1 LFVRAWQN
9 AAEMTKLLAQH
20 GVGVDDDDDDERN
33 RALDDMDIEGDGYV
47 LASITGRI
55 TGLL

>member
-1 LFVRAWQN
+1 
-9 AAEMTKLLAQH
+9 MTKLLAQH
-20 GVGVDDDDDDERN
+20 GVGVDDDDDDDERN